1 MLNKVVKV
9 IGITVMT
16 VIGAITI
23 GIIDNTAVR
32 DAQVY
37 QIDNKIVTFE
47 DSAGNLWDW
56 FIEENESF
64 EKGQKVTLIMDTN
77 KTIDT
82 VEDDVILKIK
92 LDK

>member
-1 MLNKVVKV
+1 MLSKVVKV
-9 IGITVMT
+9 IGITVMI
-16 VIGAITI
+16 VVGAITI
-23 GIIDNTAVR
+23 GIVDNTAVR

-56 FIEENESF
+56 FIEEEESF

-82 VEDDVILKIK
+82 AEDDVILKIR

>member
-9 IGITVMT
+9 IGITVMI
-16 VIGAITI
+16 VVGAITI
-23 GIIDNTAVR
+23 GIVDNTAVR

-56 FIEENESF
+56 FIEEEESF

-82 VEDDVILKIK
+82 AEDDVILKIR

>member
-1 MLNKVVKV
+1 MLSKVVKV
-9 IGITVMT
+9 IGITVMIIVG
-16 VIGAITI
+16 VIAI
-23 GIIDNTAVR
+23 GIVDNTAVR

-37 QIDNKIVTFE
+37 QIDNKIVTFK

-82 VEDDVILKIK
+82 AEDDVILKIR

>member
-1 MLNKVVKV
+1 MLSKVVKV
-9 IGITVMT
+9 IGITVMI

-23 GIIDNTAVR
+23 GIVDNTAVR

-56 FIEENESF
+56 FIEEEESF

-82 VEDDVILKIK
+82 AEDDVILKIR